1 MGGHHKKNLRAEK
14 AKVKLKGAKLPKGL
28 NVTKTDFKVRK
39 IEIRGQLTESS
50 LISSNGQR
58 RQLNLKETLSR
69 LRHYN
74 LKFRTDALRN
84 VRDAVKLGEA
94 EHLVGHLNELFQG
107 IAGGALDMERDVRRE
122 AFKTLDV
129 LLEALSTQ
137 AVVPFFH
144 IIAAYLRCAMT
155 HVQPAIQE
163 DSLLLLDVLLQRVP
177 SSMLAERSASTI
189 IGHFIDMI
197 SRTRHDTQHTNRL
210 LTVRM
215 GQGQGQQ
222 TTIKWRT
229 KVLLRLQQILG
240 TLLQQHNSGSGSG
253 SDAHSQSRTIHFD
266 KQTPQFYNVLC
277 PLRVDSRGLHALLGE
292 RLRQADDQ
300 QLRGY
305 VEQLMPLLQDN
316 WLEVRPQQQPQ
327 QQQQQQQQ
335 LLLSVDAAE
344 SLHVL
349 LDIMTQLWQLVHQY
363 ESVQQEHTRHLSN
376 WMRQTYAS
384 SFMRHFVKDC
394 SYPYQRIPQLTQPTP
409 DKKQKRKR
417 SKLNASQG
425 ELCIAQ
431 NLSLVQLVCHFYP
444 EPEEQQRDD
453 YSSLLMYI
461 NQCLRQLH
469 SVSPDEQLRLVAAL
483 RALLLDNGD
492 KLLQLQ
498 PHQMGSVMS
507 NCIEAYVAQHYTT
520 REGVATR
527 VLNLLCLVVQRREL
541 YDGYGGEAQ
550 FATFLNYLPQLL
562 LKPSVADATLT
573 AMSTLCRQQN
583 GVFMSAL
590 AENAVQVLANLEQL
604 QVTGDASNDDNR
616 RFENQKRILNLF
628 YYARQKSDSSRL
640 QAALKHLEEHSS
652 ERIAS
657 YFKCLLSYD

>member
-39 IEIRGQLTESS
+39 IEIREQLKESS
-50 LISSNGQR
+50 LLSINGQ

-69 LRHYN
+69 LKHHN
-74 LKFRTDALRN
+74 QKFRTDALRN
-84 VRDAVKLGEA
+84 VRDAVKLGQA
-94 EHLVGHLNELFQG
+94 EHLIGHLNELFQG

-122 AFKTLDV
+122 SFKTLDV
-129 LLEALSTQ
+129 LLEALPTQ

-177 SSMLAERSASTI
+177 SRMLAERSASTI

-197 SRTRHDTQHTNRL
+197 SRARHDTQHTNRL
-210 LTVRM
+210 LTVRLGQ

-240 TLLQQHNSGSGSG
+240 TLLEQHGSRSGSGSIKTTTT
-253 SDAHSQSRTIHFD
+253 RVVHFD
-266 KQTPQFYNVLC
+266 AKNPQFYNVLS
-277 PLRVDSRGLHALLGE
+277 PLQVDSRGVHVMLGE

-316 WLEVRPQQQPQ
+316 WLEVRPQQQGQ
-327 QQQQQQQQ
+327 QGQQQ
-335 LLLSVDAAE
+335 LLLNVDAAE

-349 LDIMTQLWQLVHQY
+349 LDIMAQLWQLVLHY
-363 ESVQQEHTRHLSN
+363 ESMQQEHTRHLSN
-376 WMRQTYAS
+376 WMRQTFAA
-384 SFMRHFVKDC
+384 SFMRNFLKDC
-394 SYPYQRIPQLTQPTP
+394 SYPYQRIPVVVQPP
-409 DKKQKRKR
+409 SSRSKKKRKQHP
-417 SKLNASQG
+417 SQG

-431 NLSLVQLVCHFYP
+431 NLSLVQLICHFYP
-444 EPEEQQRDD
+444 QPEEAQRED
-453 YSSLLMYI
+453 YGCLLVYI
-461 NQCLRQLH
+461 NQCLRQLQEL
-469 SVSPDEQLRLVAAL
+469 SPDEQLRLVAAL
-483 RALLLDNGD
+483 RALLLDNGAS
-492 KLLQLQ
+492 LLQLQ
-498 PHQMGSVMS
+498 AHQMGSVMS
-507 NCIEAYVAQHYTT
+507 NCIDEYVQQHYTT

-527 VLNLLCLVVQRREL
+527 MLNLLCLIVQRRQL
-541 YDGYGGEAQ
+541 YEGYGGEAQ

-583 GVFMSAL
+583 GVFMFAL
-590 AENAVQVLANLEQL
+590 AENAFQVLANLEQL

-628 YYARQKSDSSRL
+628 YYARQKSDSQRL
-640 QAALKHLEEHSS
+640 QVALKHLEEHGS